1 MILSMNG
8 RYYSHTL
15 SFTLRLI
22 KSRRRARSTTPI
34 RGPLYLN
41 PNRERLLISLSK
53 SEADIAQ
60 ITKQL
65 SSVKDILT
73 KLKFVCIYIY
83 HFIFNILVISQKR
96 NLNLLLVYI

>member
-1 MILSMNG
+1 M
-8 RYYSHTL
+8 
-15 SFTLRLI
+15 F
-22 KSRRRARSTTPI
+22 RRRARSTTPV

-41 PNRERLLISLSK
+41 PNRERLLISLSQ

-73 KLKFVCIYIY
+73 KLKFVSRIYRF
-83 HFIFNILVISQKR
+83 FITNANQR
-96 NLNLLLVYI
+96 LLLVSV